1 MSCCFWKW
9 IHLGKRINSLVRHLN
24 ALRIRLKLYLGVML
38 TTKQLV
44 KYGLLGLFCY
54 TLISCNTGSGS
65 TKSKKNFTTLP
76 QIKRDLKEIK
86 ESGELRAITIYN
98 STGYF
103 LYRGRAM
110 GFEYDLLQALADKL
124 EVELKITVAGNIDE
138 LFDMLNRGEGD
149 IVAYGLAVT
158 EGRKQYV
165 KFTEHHYITHQVLVQ
180 RKPENWRRLPRYKID
195 KQLVTDPLQLIGDTL
210 HVRKN
215 SSYAERIESLSN
227 EIGGKIYIKNVAG
240 DLTTEEIMALVADGT
255 IKYTVADDNIAS
267 INATY
272 YPILD
277 VRTAISFS
285 QRAAWAVR
293 KNSPKLL
300 KEINNWMIP
309 LKKTDFYWVT
319 YNKYFKNKKSYRTRI
334 KSEFY
339 SKNGGKISQYD
350 PLIKRYAAEINWDWR
365 LLSSLIYQES
375 QFDINSK
382 SWAGASG
389 LMQLMPATASA
400 YVVDSSLSKAESDI
414 KMGTAYLKLMGS
426 KWTHIE
432 DSIQRLKFTL
442 ASYNCGYAHLLDAQ
456 RMATEHGLDSLRYDD
471 NVELWLRNLSK
482 REVYTHPRVRY
493 GYVRGIEPFTYVR
506 DIFLRYEHY
515 TQFIPLKASDTVSVN

>member
-1 MSCCFWKW
+1 
-9 IHLGKRINSLVRHLN
+9 V
-24 ALRIRLKLYLGVML
+24 
-38 TTKQLV
+38 
-44 KYGLLGLFCY
+44 
-54 TLISCNTGSGS
+54 
-65 TKSKKNFTTLP
+65 
-76 QIKRDLKEIK
+76 KRDLKEIK

-103 LYRGRAM
+103 LYRGRTM
-110 GFEYDLLQALADKL
+110 GFEYDLLKALAK
-124 EVELKITVAGNIDE
+124 EIGVELKVIVAGNIDE

-165 KFTEHHYITHQVLVQ
+165 DFTEHHYITHQVLVQ
-180 RKPENWRRLPRYKID
+180 RKPNNWRRIPQFQID
-195 KQLVTDPLQLIGDTL
+195 KQLVTDPLDLIGDTI

-227 EIGGKIYIKNVAG
+227 EIGGKIHIKNVSG
-240 DLTTEEIMALVADGT
+240 DLTTEEIMALVADKS
-255 IKYTVADDNIAS
+255 IKYTVADDNIAT
-267 INATY
+267 INASY

-285 QRAAWAVR
+285 QRTAWAVR
-293 KNSPKLL
+293 KNSPHLL
-300 KEINNWMIP
+300 KEINAWMVP

-319 YNKYFKNKKSYRTRI
+319 YNKYFKNKKSYRARI
-334 KSEFY
+334 KSPFY

-350 PLIKRYAAEINWDWR
+350 ALIKRYAEKINWDWR

-375 QFDINSK
+375 QFDVDSE

-389 LMQLMPATASA
+389 LMQIMPTTAST
-400 YVVDSSLSKAESDI
+400 YEIDSNLSKAESDI
-414 KMGTAYLKLMGS
+414 KMGTAYLSLMEQ
-426 KWTHIE
+426 KWKHIS
-432 DSIQRLKFTL
+432 DSIQRLKFTM

-456 RMATEHGLDSLRYDD
+456 RLTAENGLDSLVYDD
-471 NVELWLRNLSK
+471 NVEVWLRKLSK

-493 GYVRGIEPFTYVR
+493 GYVRGIEPYSYVR
-506 DIFLRYEHY
+506 DIFLRYHHY
-515 TQFIPLKASDTVSVN
+515 QQFIPLKAIDTASAS